1 MPSNPRSQPSVSGRP
16 DAVAELL
23 RFVSQAQD
31 RLSQRTPGSTDPA
44 LLHETE
50 GILQSLL
57 RNAREQ
63 LSHVRALQACVDA
76 DPDPVL
82 SLDGNLVCR
91 YANPAAMRLLGAT
104 ELPAAGRHLDALL
117 GGLAGQDALRDVC
130 RRALDGGVA
139 EACTLSRVAPG
150 GAAEDWTCAVTP
162 VQDPGGAV
170 EALLLACRRAGEC
183 PAQPTAPAHVA
194 SEPASG
200 ADDRL
205 SELAWT
211 NLALQAEI
219 TQRRRAE
226 GALRANEARYLAML
240 NGADLGIAL
249 LDDAETITYVNPAL
263 AAIAGQPAEAL
274 RDLPVQDVIVRF
286 GASAGAVQ
294 PLRERLAQA
303 GGPVELDVLFARP
316 DGARRWACIT
326 ISTLPADGPLP
337 PGVIVIV
344 RDVTAERQAQA
355 ALLQAQKLTVTGQ
368 LAAALT
374 HEVKN
379 PLQSVIGSLGLID
392 ELLDRGSPA
401 RLYLQVARQE
411 LRRADRILNRL
422 HGLNKKVDRDDP
434 LATDL
439 MEVLRRVLVIT
450 EVQRQ
455 HQHVELQVEVE
466 EGLPRVLA
474 VPDQIGQVFMNLI
487 LNAIEAMPSGGLLAV
502 RMENTRDPAGVSIA
516 VCDTGIGISED
527 ALPHVFDFLSSTKEH
542 GTGLG
547 LFVSRDIM
555 RRHQG
560 RIEVTS
566 RLGEGTR
573 FDLWLPQ
580 RSR

>member
-1 MPSNPRSQPSVSGRP
+1 MPSNPRSDTSASGRP

-31 RLSQRTPGSTDPA
+31 RLAQRTPASMDPA

-63 LSHVRALQACVDA
+63 LSHLRALQACVDA
-76 DPDPVL
+76 HPDPVL

-91 YANPAAMRLLGAT
+91 YANPAALRLLGAAG
-104 ELPAAGRHLDALL
+104 LPPAGSHLDDLL
-117 GGLAGQDALRDVC
+117 GALAGQDALRDAC

-139 EACTLSRVAPG
+139 EACTLSRVAPE
-150 GAAEDWTCAVTP
+150 GAAEDWTCSVTP
-162 VQDPGGAV
+162 VHDPGGAV
-170 EALLLACRRAGEC
+170 EALLLACRRAGEYLAQLTV
-183 PAQPTAPAHVA
+183 PANVA
-194 SEPASG
+194 TEPAAG
-200 ADDRL
+200 AGDRL

-240 NGADLGIAL
+240 NGADLGIVL

-286 GASAGAVQ
+286 GASAGALH

-303 GGPVELDVLFARP
+303 GGPVELEVLFARA

-326 ISTLPADGPLP
+326 ISMLAADGPLP

-434 LATDL
+434 LPTDL

-474 VPDQIGQVFMNLI
+474 VPDQIEQVFMNLV

-580 RSR
+580 RRR